1 MGPWHLTDR
10 RGLSPSPHPPLRI
23 NERCGFLMAPSFEAL
38 EYTEKGQMTTPNNE
52 GQGTAQITGNP
63 IKKHLLTAI
72 QSLIDFSFDAG
83 VLIN

>member
-1 MGPWHLTDR
+1 
-10 RGLSPSPHPPLRI
+10 
-23 NERCGFLMAPSFEAL
+23 MAPSFEAL